1 MSNSLGPPG
10 LQPAGLLYLWDSP
23 GKNARLGCHSL
34 LQGIFPTQ
42 VSCIAGRLFTIW
54 ATREG
59 SVKVCWKNEHI
70 SQKSQRYD
78 WQTSHFPGSLLVLC
92 RIKWSLA
99 FEVATLNN
107 KLEYLLPNQSILKE
121 INLEYSLER
130 LMLKLQYSGHLM
142 QRADSLEKT
151 MILGKIEDR
160 RRSGWQRM
168 RWLDSII
175 NSMNMSLSKV
185 WEMVKHRGDWC
196 AAVHGVTGVWCDL
209 VTEQRFFFA
218 FFSHIYYYITLS
230 RVLRAISP
238 FCLFIL
244 YVVLCIC

>member
-1 MSNSLGPPG
+1 MSDSLWPHE
-10 LQPAGLLYLWDSP
+10 LQLGRLLCPWDSP
-23 GKNARLGCHSL
+23 GKNTGVGCHAL

-185 WEMVKHRGDWC
+185 WEIVKDREALQ
-196 AAVHGVTGVWCDL
+196 AAVHG
-209 VTEQRFFFA
+209 
-218 FFSHIYYYITLS
+218 
-230 RVLRAISP
+230 ISKSQT
-238 FCLFIL
+238 
-244 YVVLCIC
+244 